1 MSPKSQPNLEFLDAS
16 YNHLVTLEGL
26 RVLGQLKE
34 LNVSWNKLTK
44 AREDVAVLRKHT
56 PTLLK
61 LDTRYNPWNRV
72 CGRIKENQIT
82 ARHNEEASGK
92 LLSLFPAEN
101 SQIDHTGLSNDSYAP
116 GRCYGN

>member
-1 MSPKSQPNLEFLDAS
+1 MFSRSPKSQPNLEFLDAS

-26 RVLGQLKE
+26 GVLGQLKE

-72 CGRIKENQIT
+72 RGSVKVQQIT
-82 ARHNEEASGK
+82 AHHNEEASSK
-92 LLSLFPAEN
+92 VFSPFPAQN
-101 SQIDHTGLSNDSYAP
+101 SQNDHTGTPNDSYTP
-116 GRCYGN
+116 G